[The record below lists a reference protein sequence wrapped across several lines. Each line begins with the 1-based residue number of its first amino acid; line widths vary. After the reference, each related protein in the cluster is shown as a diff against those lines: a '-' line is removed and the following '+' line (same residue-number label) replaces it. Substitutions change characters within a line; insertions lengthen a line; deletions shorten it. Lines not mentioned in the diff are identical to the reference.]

1 MKAYRLLNRC
11 ISLTETWIFAFS
23 QIAVQRGKTLFRP
36 TAGRIALT
44 VSLGLILISA
54 EGGWSQG
61 TKNRQDSGNKE
72 AGLQGTIRVSGAWAL
87 YPMMVKWGEEFRRI
101 HPEVRVDISAGGAG
115 KGIADA
121 LAGLVDI
128 GMVSRE
134 ILPEE
139 VKRGAFYVPVV
150 KDAVFPMMNIG
161 NPVLKSGFAEK
172 GIKKQTF
179 IDLWIKGQPL
189 TWGETVGLSTNDKI
203 RVYTRSDSCG
213 AAETWAQ
220 FLGGKNQEDLK
231 GVGVYGDPG
240 LAEAVRKDLLG
251 IGYNNLSY
259 AYDFKAGLPLN
270 GLSIIPIDVNGNGKI
285 DPEEILKTK
294 DHAIKAISSG
304 VYPSPPARDLY
315 LATKESFKGLTKP
328 FLRWILTEGQRY
340 VDEVG
345 YIKLRKSQVNE
356 ALKKMTH

>member
-1 MKAYRLLNRC
+1 MRIRKN
-11 ISLTETWIFAFS
+11 WILAPVGMTQQQFQRRS
-23 QIAVQRGKTLFRP
+23 QQLAM
-36 TAGRIALT
+36 RIGL
-44 VSLGLILISA
+44 VLGLFLLLPLVSS
-54 EGGWSQG
+54 GWSQA
-61 TKNRQDSGNKE
+61 KDNRQDLPKIGSE
-72 AGLQGTIRVSGAWAL
+72 IHGTIRVSGAWAL
-87 YPMMVKWGEEFRRI
+87 YPMMVKWGEEFRRV
-101 HPEVRVDISAGGAG
+101 HPKVRVDISAGGAG

-139 VKRGAFYVPVV
+139 VKRGAFYIPVV
-150 KDAVFPMMNIG
+150 KDAVFPTMNSG
-161 NPVLKSGFAEK
+161 NPVLKSGFADK

-179 IDLWIKGQPL
+179 FDLWIKGNAL
-189 TWGETVGLSTNDKI
+189 TWGEMTGLSSRDKV

-220 FLGGKNQEDLK
+220 YLGGKNQEDLK

-240 LAEAVRKDLLG
+240 LAEAVRKDIYG
-251 IGYNNLSY
+251 IGYNNLNY
-259 AYDFKAGLPLN
+259 AYDFKTAHPIEGLF
-270 GLSIIPIDVNGNGKI
+270 IIPIDVNGNGRV
-285 DPEEILKTK
+285 DPDEHLKTK
-294 DHAIKAISSG
+294 IQAIKAVSSG

-328 FLRWILTEGQRY
+328 FIHWILKDGQKY

-345 YIKLRKSQVNE
+345 YIKLTKPQVNE
-356 ALKKMTH
+356 ALKKVGN